1 MIGYKTSPT
10 RANLIRFKQELKLAH
25 DGYELLDK
33 KREVLLRELFRLIF
47 EIKNLQE
54 VISQKLPQIYEKF
67 QVAETKLGR
76 ERMKN
81 ILNVTAKG
89 REIRLLEKSVMG
101 IHMPE
106 VHLQEELKSSYYGPV
121 HTPPELDETIKLLTE
136 IFPTLLHYLELKYA
150 LVRVAQEVKRTERRL
165 RALENIFIPEY
176 KSDIVRI
183 ETYLEESEREE
194 FFRTKKV
201 KYRIARRNV

>member
-10 RANLIRFKQELKLAH
+10 RANLIRFKQELKLAQE
-25 DGYELLDK
+25 GYELLDK

-54 VISQKLPQIYEKF
+54 VISQKLPQIYKKF
-67 QVAETKLGR
+67 QVAEIKLGK

-106 VHLQEELKSSYYGPV
+106 VHLQEELKPCYYGPV

-136 IFPTLLHYLELKYA
+136 FFPTLLHYLELKYA

-201 KYRIARRNV
+201 KNRITRRNV